1 MNHAEYR
8 AVIESRLITP
18 LIGAWINLAGMLL
31 SDLLMISVQRPEQS
45 LNERVNLIQCTA
57 VQKAKYTDV
66 PTQLQR
72 GKIEINEGLS
82 FVQPQCMYKARLH
95 PV

>member
-18 LIGAWINLAGMLL
+18 LIDAWIDLASMLL
-31 SDLLMISVQRPEQS
+31 SDLLMISVQGPEQS
-45 LNERVNLIQCTA
+45 LNERVDLIQCAT

-66 PTQLQR
+66 PAQLQ
-72 GKIEINEGLS
+72 G
-82 FVQPQCMYKARLH
+82 ARLKSMKA
-95 PV
+95 